1 MKTYRTPCDSPALPR
16 YSAAMK
22 TDAQQI
28 AARALQKGQE
38 LGHKSERAICVAA
51 GVGVDFLRHLRIG
64 KNKTPKTENLAK
76 LADFLGVTT
85 DWLVYGD
92 SRTNHSPDTG
102 EAVTL
107 DQQRLLEAI
116 LVVRQAQATIGPAA
130 DDLPPEVEAG
140 FLRIAYEGVR
150 DRTPED
156 LVRDMLV
163 FLGRIG
169 LTDLTAQASGA

>member
-1 MKTYRTPCDSPALPR
+1 MT
-16 YSAAMK
+16 
-22 TDAQQI
+22 TDAQHI

-38 LGHKSERAICVAA
+38 LGYKSERAICLAA
-51 GVGVDFLRHLRIG
+51 GVGVDFLRHLRSG

-76 LADFLGVTT
+76 LAGFLGVTT

-92 SRTNHSPDTG
+92 NRPTRSPDT
-102 EAVTL
+102 EAAVTL
-107 DQQRLLEAI
+107 DPQRLLEAI
-116 LVVRQAQATIGPAA
+116 LVVRQAQAAIGPAA
-130 DDLPPEVEAG
+130 DALPPEVEAG

-150 DRTPED
+150 GRTPED

-169 LTDLTAQASGA
+169 LTDLTSRASGA